1 MLGTQRPEGGLWSL
15 RAPQGLRSK
24 SRSKTDT
31 PPPAQC
37 PHQRG
42 AAPAVALVGP
52 QLRWEWGDREPTAEW
67 ERERC
72 GGSCTGLEALHLQ
85 DAKHRKLASVER
97 AGVCGEPCCHGARP
111 GRGEEGGRG
120 QGHSPRPPT
129 YGKREAA
136 SLAGQGPGVSLLPPP
151 SVLTPRAGLCSK
163 LLASERVSRAG
174 EGPCPWP
181 KCWTL
186 AASWGKVPGPATW
199 VQMKGGIFKGTV
211 PPGFP

>member
-24 SRSKTDT
+24 SRSKTD
-31 PPPAQC
+31 PPPSPVPAPEGSC
-37 PHQRG
+37 PCRG
-42 AAPAVALVGP
+42 TGGPAAAVGVGR
-52 QLRWEWGDREPTAEW
+52 QGAHCRVGEGTVW
-67 ERERC
+67 
-72 GGSCTGLEALHLQ
+72 GSCTGLEAVHLQ